1 MIVVECFHW
10 DPPKC
15 GPGQITASRVPSPTR
30 VTQFI
35 NDSREGTKMCSQTH
49 TVKVWKNSFYHFM
62 NSHEYR
68 PMSIVVTKENV
79 AEAIYLLEYKFLCSL
94 SRVQR
99 WLLIIYICAGAF
111 RLFGCIRKVFH
122 LEELFFSFLKN
133 ENFTSNGKTRKWHL
147 WMKVKVNL
155 LGSSEMTMALSLSFG
170 ALVLT
175 RMLSL
180 GVSALSKS
188 VSRNFE

>member
-133 ENFTSNGKTRKWHL
+133 ENFTSKERK
-147 WMKVKVNL
+147 NP
-155 LGSSEMTMALSLSFG
+155 EMTFMNEG
-170 ALVLT
+170 KGKLT
-175 RMLSL
+175 RLL
-180 GVSALSKS
+180 
-188 VSRNFE
+188 RNDHGFVVVVRCIGAYEDAIAWRFCIIGICK